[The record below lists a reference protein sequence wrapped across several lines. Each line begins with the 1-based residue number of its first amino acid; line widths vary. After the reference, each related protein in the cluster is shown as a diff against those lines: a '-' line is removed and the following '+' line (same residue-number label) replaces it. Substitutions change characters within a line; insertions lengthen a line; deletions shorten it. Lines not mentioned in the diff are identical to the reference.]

1 MCRELC
7 KTLREGGFGLLSVSE
22 TQNSFNNSEPESLIL
37 AKGKKNCLTQLSR
50 EMGQQVPH

>member
-22 TQNSFNNSEPESLIL
+22 TQNSFNDSEPESLIL